1 MIFIVEFHE
10 TIRYLVLNKYLV
22 SKNFVY
28 ISYFK
33 LYINLSPPYFY
44 FVYYRTKKPFF

>member
-1 MIFIVEFHE
+1 MHKHIYDFYVKFHE

-33 LYINLSPPYFY
+33 LYINLSPP
-44 FVYYRTKKPFF
+44 